1 MGRMVNPRQWDFN
14 LGINLRRWLCC
25 AKKSRIRK
33 LSRRRR
39 RRHIRIRIRCH
50 REALSPP
57 SGLVITLL
65 QRFDGR
71 SGRGDQNA
79 VCFFEG
85 SATTRFSSC

>member
-1 MGRMVNPRQWDFN
+1 
-14 LGINLRRWLCC
+14 
-25 AKKSRIRK
+25 
-33 LSRRRR
+33 
-39 RRHIRIRIRCH
+39 
-50 REALSPP
+50 
-57 SGLVITLL
+57 VITLL